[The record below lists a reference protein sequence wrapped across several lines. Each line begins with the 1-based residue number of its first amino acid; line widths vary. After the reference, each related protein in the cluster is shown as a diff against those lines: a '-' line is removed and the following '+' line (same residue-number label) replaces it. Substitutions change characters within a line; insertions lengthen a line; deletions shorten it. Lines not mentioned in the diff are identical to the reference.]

1 MSNFWGFIYL
11 SLINCEIKHDLKRKK
26 NCVLIEE
33 DNLITGVSFI
43 ITNTRLYDSVVKL
56 YTNDNIE
63 LLENIKQGLKG
74 QLLGT
79 NINLK

>member
-1 MSNFWGFIYL
+1 MKWT
-11 SLINCEIKHDLKRKK
+11 K

-33 DNLITGVSFI
+33 DNLITVVSFI
-43 ITNTRLYDSVVKL
+43 ITNTRLYDPVVKL

>member
-1 MSNFWGFIYL
+1 MKWT
-11 SLINCEIKHDLKRKK
+11 K

-43 ITNTRLYDSVVKL
+43 ITNTKLYDPVAKL

-74 QLLGT
+74 QLLGI

>member
-1 MSNFWGFIYL
+1 M
-11 SLINCEIKHDLKRKK
+11 INCEIKHDLKWTK
-26 NCVLIEE
+26 NCVLREE

-43 ITNTRLYDSVVKL
+43 ITNTKLYDPVVKL

-74 QLLGT
+74 QLLGI

>member
-1 MSNFWGFIYL
+1 MKWT
-11 SLINCEIKHDLKRKK
+11 K

-33 DNLITGVSFI
+33 DNLITVVSFI

-63 LLENIKQGLKG
+63 LLENIKQGLRG

>member
-1 MSNFWGFIYL
+1 MSNFWGFLYL
-11 SLINCEIKHDLKRKK
+11 SLINCEIKHDLKWTK

-43 ITNTRLYDSVVKL
+43 ITNTKLYDPVVKL

-74 QLLGT
+74 QLLGI

>member
-1 MSNFWGFIYL
+1 MKWT
-11 SLINCEIKHDLKRKK
+11 K

-33 DNLITGVSFI
+33 DNLITVVSFI
-43 ITNTRLYDSVVKL
+43 ITNTRLYDPVVKL

-63 LLENIKQGLKG
+63 LLENIKQGLRG

>member
-1 MSNFWGFIYL
+1 MKWT
-11 SLINCEIKHDLKRKK
+11 K

-33 DNLITGVSFI
+33 DNLITVVSFI

-74 QLLGT
+74 QLLGI

>member
-1 MSNFWGFIYL
+1 M
-11 SLINCEIKHDLKRKK
+11 DK

-33 DNLITGVSFI
+33 DNLITGASFI
-43 ITNTRLYDSVVKL
+43 ITNTKLYDPVVKL

-74 QLLGT
+74 QLLGI

>member
-1 MSNFWGFIYL
+1 MKWT
-11 SLINCEIKHDLKRKK
+11 K

-33 DNLITGVSFI
+33 DNLITVVSFI
-43 ITNTRLYDSVVKL
+43 ITNTRLYDPVVKL

-74 QLLGT
+74 QLLGI

>member
-1 MSNFWGFIYL
+1 MKWT
-11 SLINCEIKHDLKRKK
+11 K

-33 DNLITGVSFI
+33 DNLITVVSFI
-43 ITNTRLYDSVVKL
+43 ITNTRLYDPVVKL

-63 LLENIKQGLKG
+63 LLENIKQGLRG

-79 NINLK
+79 NINVK

>member
-1 MSNFWGFIYL
+1 MKWT
-11 SLINCEIKHDLKRKK
+11 K

-43 ITNTRLYDSVVKL
+43 ITNTKLYDPVVKL

-74 QLLGT
+74 QLLGI